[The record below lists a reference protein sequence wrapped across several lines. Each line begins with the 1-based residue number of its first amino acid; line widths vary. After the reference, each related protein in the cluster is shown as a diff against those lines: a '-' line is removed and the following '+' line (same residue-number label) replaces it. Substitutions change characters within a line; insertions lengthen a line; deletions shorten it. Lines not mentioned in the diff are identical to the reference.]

1 MEDTVYQLKI
11 TLRSVKPPVWRR
23 IVVRSDAD
31 LAELAA
37 ILEAAMGW
45 LGGHL
50 HAFESADAR
59 YAMPDPE
66 WPDDDLDERAFQL
79 RDVLP
84 DMGSKLRW
92 DYDFGDGWEHD
103 VAVEGIG
110 PQRSDFDGRSAWPE
124 AWLARQRIAGGQWAT
139 RTCLTHCRIPHIP
152 STTECANGRRRT
164 SSRRSSTWTRR
175 PPPCA
180 RCDRS
185 RGGDR
190 RPSGSVSEGV
200 LHPDAVVVGGIVE
213 IFG

>member
-110 PQRSDFDGRSAWPE
+110 PQRSDFDGPICLAGSMACPPEDCGGPMGYEDLLDALSDPAHPEHDRMRKWAPPDFEPTFFDMDEATAAMRSV
-124 AWLARQRIAGGQWAT
+124 
-139 RTCLTHCRIPHIP
+139 
-152 STTECANGRRRT
+152 
-164 SSRRSSTWTRR
+164 R
-175 PPPCA
+175 PLE
-180 RCDRS
+180 RW
-185 RGGDR
+185 
-190 RPSGSVSEGV
+190 
-200 LHPDAVVVGGIVE
+200 
-213 IFG
+213 